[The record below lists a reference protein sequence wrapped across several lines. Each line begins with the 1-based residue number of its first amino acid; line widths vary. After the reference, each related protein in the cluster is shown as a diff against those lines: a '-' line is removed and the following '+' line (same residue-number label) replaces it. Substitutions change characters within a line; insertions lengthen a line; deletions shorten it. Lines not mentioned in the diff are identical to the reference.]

1 MKKWCDWLTVRQRGA
16 AYNWLNWRWGLVA
29 TCAQQLMRKNVLV
42 TRAICHN
49 QSAREE
55 CRLKKMSTPISLQD
69 LTAVFELIL
78 QCENA
83 CNAWNFFCQTS

>member
-1 MKKWCDWLTVRQRGA
+1 
-16 AYNWLNWRWGLVA
+16 VA

-69 LTAVFELIL
+69 LTAAFELIL
-78 QCENA
+78 QRENA
-83 CNAWNFFCQTS
+83 REIFFARHPNMKSSSSFLPQKQKVNNLFPFS